1 MGPNEILFFLSS
13 FSLPLCSASRLRL
26 LNAEESFSTQSEL
39 SRQFGGE
46 LRPLSKLIPKR
57 FHSWRF
63 FFWIAVSVV
72 HLRLAW
78 RNDTVLWNDMT
89 MARLCHATRGL
100 GECPNTV
107 PDIGSDP
114 LPGTSSVRMRIFEL
128 TATSPT
134 HTVLL
139 IEPHPLEK
147 PLDFGKCLSL
157 VQCHQQSVWLPSRP
171 GNAGEVTPLQDLR
184 GRILKGYSIQ

>member
-1 MGPNEILFFLSS
+1 MQEKDLLVIALSRADSSAEGRAMGPNEILFFLSS
-13 FSLPLCSASRLRL
+13 LPLPLCSASRLRL

-78 RNDTVLWNDMT
+78 RNDTVLWKDMIIWT
-89 MARLCHATRGL
+89 WLGFVMQHVVWGNARIPYRT
-100 GECPNTV
+100 
-107 PDIGSDP
+107 SD
-114 LPGTSSVRMRIFEL
+114 RIPYQEQ
-128 TATSPT
+128 
-134 HTVLL
+134 
-139 IEPHPLEK
+139 
-147 PLDFGKCLSL
+147 
-157 VQCHQQSVWLPSRP
+157 VQC
-171 GNAGEVTPLQDLR
+171 ACA
-184 GRILKGYSIQ
+184 YSN